1 MAIEEDQLTR
11 HKNETFGRITI
22 EALKAVIEQLHQFA
36 RIRRGGSIS
45 ELAIGVESDACFS
58 GVGYDETH
66 LGLLCQC
73 HISLELM
80 IRIKG
85 TTNDIDA
92 FQRIDSLPFKTTL
105 QIDMIKTVLSIEHIY
120 HTFSKGCTMTTEPLK
135 SVFWFMFQTIQST
148 KALRK
153 LPSPNWMIFLA

>member
-22 EALKAVIEQLHQFA
+22 EALKAVIEQLYQLA
-36 RIRRGGSIS
+36 GIGRGGSVGK
-45 ELAIGVESDACFS
+45 LATRVERDTSLS

-66 LGLLCQC
+66 LWLLSQC

-92 FQRIDSLPFKTTL
+92 FQRIDSLP
-105 QIDMIKTVLSIEHIY
+105 SRRP
-120 HTFSKGCTMTTEPLK
+120 C
-135 SVFWFMFQTIQST
+135 
-148 KALRK
+148 K
-153 LPSPNWMIFLA
+153 LT